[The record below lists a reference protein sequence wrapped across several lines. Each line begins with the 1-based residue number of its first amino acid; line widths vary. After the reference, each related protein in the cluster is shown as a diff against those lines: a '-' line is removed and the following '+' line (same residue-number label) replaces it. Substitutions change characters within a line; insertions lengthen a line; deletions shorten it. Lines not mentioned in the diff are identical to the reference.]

1 MDKENKEKFI
11 KIAVNAE
18 RIAEELD
25 LPTPDFDNFKE
36 TSEFI
41 NENKDDYFESKRL
54 RRHDNK

>member
-1 MDKENKEKFI
+1 MAATDKMIEFAEK
-11 KIAVNAE
+11 
-18 RIAEELD
+18 IAEELD